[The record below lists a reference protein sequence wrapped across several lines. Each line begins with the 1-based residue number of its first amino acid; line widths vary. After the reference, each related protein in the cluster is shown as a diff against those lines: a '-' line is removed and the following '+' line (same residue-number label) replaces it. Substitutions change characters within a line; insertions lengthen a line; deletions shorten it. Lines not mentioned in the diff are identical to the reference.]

1 MQRLRYAL
9 ALCAAAGSAVAR
21 PSLINFGS
29 MSMNNIFGREAT
41 DFFNPD
47 DLTFIKKL
55 AAVGDSYSA
64 GIGAGDGLHGEGDE
78 NCRRYDHSYPYL
90 INQDERLGDTANRKF
105 QFKSCSGA
113 VIKNVIEDQL
123 PSIDSD
129 QQIILLSAGGNDA
142 ELVNILN
149 QCVYQWF
156 ALNDQH
162 STVGKVAEMKGEP
175 WAKGWDWDAAS
186 RGCLGQLQYSKNI
199 INTDEFSERIDSMIE
214 ATKKKLSSDGMIYY
228 TGYAKFWS
236 TDYGSACDKVSWST
250 WIFKSYNIWQPAARL
265 EELRRREMN
274 RLVDL
279 INDKIEAA
287 VKRAGDKVTFIN
299 YDEYVGHFKGRY
311 CEDGVDESVVDSNT
325 RPELM
330 FYELDT
336 FDPWGNRPWKRS
348 TVEHTNG
355 SFSGDMNTMA
365 RAAEF
370 VAPDVTFRQEH
381 KIEDDSEIQGLQA
394 AAKEGATE
402 DVPNL
407 LPDGYGRVFH
417 PQILLHELIANLVL
431 FEVSNRRMEEN
442 NMTPES
448 LLDTSVAQCPINPSG
463 NIVLKYKETE
473 PGEAVKKGTELR
485 ILPVGDSITVG
496 YLSDRKGGDGNGYR
510 GQLKKDLSGDKV
522 LFAGTESSGT
532 MSDGNYA
539 AWSGKTIQY
548 ISDHVDP
555 SLKQRPN
562 IILLAAGTND
572 MNPNRGISKEGNDPK
587 GAADRL
593 GKLIDKMVKACP
605 DATILVAMII
615 NTCDEKQSPATK
627 EFQKLV
633 PGVVKSRHDDGKH
646 VLAVDFT
653 NFKTSDLQDCI
664 HPTNDGYKLMGDYWY
679 SFIHQIPSSWIKKP
693 VGPDPNGGDG
703 TNGGIDKNIPSPDW
717 GKSPIQVTSKKT
729 VADAAEHATGGKDK
743 CVICNGNPWYKGTG
757 KIAQG
762 GVGKNGDWKYHK
774 DWKAEGEVAEGL
786 GLENQY
792 VRLHDMN
799 GDGKAD
805 YIWIHPKTGE
815 ITCWLN
821 NLPKP
826 WSKAGKNN
834 GIIGSGVGPAKTI
847 YLADMNGDGMDDYL
861 VVDPDNGSVRVWWNY
876 GPDDSW
882 DNGWKFV
889 PGGEIASG
897 VPHANLET
905 LRFPD
910 INGDGRADYVYI
922 GEGGSLKHHLNTGS
936 VGGRDVLF
944 HAMGGIA
951 TGAVSDIS
959 KLVFADMNG
968 DGRDD
973 YLIWD
978 EDGGLTGFLNQPT
991 NREGVPLFV
1000 NQGPAKT
1007 IADGIKKK
1015 PSTIRLAD
1023 MDGDGKD
1030 DYVYVGDH
1038 GALSVWYNRGTT
1050 DDSMAIDGLRFADM
1064 DGDGVD
1070 DYVWLDPKTGA
1081 PTVYLNSG
1089 VNDGD
1094 SLGWAWSP
1102 INGGKPIASGA
1113 APANQVVF
1121 GDINGDG
1128 LDDYLDLD
1136 PKTGLLKAYLNLGRE
1151 SEWKF
1156 RPIGTIAS
1164 GLGPGKRVRIAD
1176 IDGDGRDDYIFLKDN
1191 GGTTI
1196 YRNIYGPDNDGDKY
1210 APMSDADASGINQSP
1225 DEIDFIDMNGDG
1237 KADYVWTSRLDGSV
1251 KVWYNDYPKK
1261 PTWREAGE
1269 IAGGVGTSGANIRY
1283 AKLQKTGRYDY
1294 VAVDPKTGAIAA
1306 WLNGC
1311 GDPDTSKKKHR
1322 ITIARYLTTVWVIA
1336 EKPEDKDF
1344 SSNTCFKTGK
1354 NGDTRGTPILN
1365 TTADDKFP
1373 AALKSGDTMEKLY
1386 GHTCF
1391 YEGST
1396 ERVGKLV
1403 CDGVSGIRCYKD
1415 ENFGKTQKCRFGSY
1429 TYALYCEW

>member
-1 MQRLRYAL
+1 MQHLHYVL
-9 ALCAAAGSAVAR
+9 ALFAAAGTAIAR
-21 PSLINFGS
+21 PSLVDFGS
-29 MSMNNIFGREAT
+29 MSMNNIFGRET
-41 DFFNPD
+41 TNFFNPD
-47 DLTFIKKL
+47 DLTFIKCLQLWETHTQQALELETAYTAKEMRT
-55 AAVGDSYSA
+55 
-64 GIGAGDGLHGEGDE
+64 AGDMTILTHISSIKMRDWATQPTGSFSS
-78 NCRRYDHSYPYL
+78 N
-90 INQDERLGDTANRKF
+90 
-105 QFKSCSGA
+105 SG
-113 VIKNVIEDQL
+113 
-123 PSIDSD
+123 

-199 INTDEFSERIDSMIE
+199 INTDEFSKRIDSMIE
-214 ATKKKLSSDGMIYY
+214 ATKKKLSPDGMIYY

-236 TDYGSACDKVSWST
+236 IDYGSACDKVSWST

-311 CEDGVDESVVDSNT
+311 CEDGVDESVVESNT

-336 FDPWGNRPWKRS
+336 FDSWGNKPWKRS
-348 TVEHTNG
+348 TVEHQNG

-370 VAPDVTFRQEH
+370 VAPDVAFRQEH
-381 KIEDDSEIQGLQA
+381 KIEEDSELQGLEA

-431 FEVSNRRMEEN
+431 FEVSNSRMEEN
-442 NMTPES
+442 NMVPEP
-448 LLDTSVAQCPINPSG
+448 LLDTSVAQCPINPSSS
-463 NIVLKYKETE
+463 IILKYKETE
-473 PGEAVKKGTELR
+473 PGEAVKRGTELR

-496 YLSDRKGGDGNGYR
+496 YLSDRNGGDGDGYR
-510 GQLKKDLSGDKV
+510 RQLKKDISGDKV
-522 LFAGTESSGT
+522 VFAGTESSGT
-532 MSDGNYA
+532 MIDGNYA

-548 ISDHVDP
+548 ISDHVGP

-572 MNPNRGISKEGNDPK
+572 MNPNHGISKEGNDPK

-593 GKLIDKMVKACP
+593 GKLIDKMVKTCP

-633 PGVVKSRHDDGKH
+633 PGVVRLRHDDGKH

-653 NFKTSDLQDCI
+653 TFKTSDLQDCI
-664 HPTNDGYKLMGDYWY
+664 HPTNDGYRLMGDYWY
-679 SFIHQIPSSWIKKP
+679 SFIHQIPNSWIKKP
-693 VGPDPNGGDG
+693 VGPDPSGGDG
-703 TNGGIDKNIPSPDW
+703 NNGGIDKNIPAPDW

-729 VADAAEHATGGKDK
+729 VADAAKYATGGKDK
-743 CVICNGNPWYKGTG
+743 YVTCDGNPWYKGTG

-774 DWKAEGEVAEGL
+774 DWKAEGQVAEGL
-786 GLENQY
+786 GLDSQY

-805 YIWIHPKTGE
+805 YVWIHPKTGE

-826 WSKAGKNN
+826 WSKAGNNN

-922 GEGGSLKHHLNTGS
+922 GE
-936 VGGRDVLF
+936 
-944 HAMGGIA
+944 
-951 TGAVSDIS
+951 AVSDIS

-1081 PTVYLNSG
+1081 PTVYLNDG

-1151 SEWKF
+1151 SDWKF

-1164 GLGPGKRVRIAD
+1164 DLGPGKRVRIAD

-1269 IAGGVGTSGANIRY
+1269 VAGGVGTSGANIRY

-1294 VAVDPKTGAIAA
+1294 VAVDPKTGAIGA

-1322 ITIARYLTTVWVIA
+1322 IIIGRYLPQVWLIMEKTV
-1336 EKPEDKDF
+1336 DKDF
-1344 SSNTCFKTGK
+1344 SYKTCVNTGK
-1354 NGDTRGTPILN
+1354 GGDTRGTPVLN
-1365 TTADDKFP
+1365 TTTDDKFP
-1373 AALKSGDTMEKLY
+1373 AALKSGDTMDKLY
-1386 GHTCF
+1386 GNTCF

-1396 ERVGKLV
+1396 DRVGKLV

-1415 ENFGKTQKCRFGSY
+1415 ENFGKLQKCRFGSY
-1429 TYALYCEW
+1429 TYVLYCEW